1 MIAQTNL
8 ENIILSE
15 IQSQSKNTTYFM
27 ISSIRN
33 VQNTQIHRDRKE
45 IESWTGSEQEGVV
58 TGTDY

>member
-1 MIAQTNL
+1 
-8 ENIILSE
+8 
-15 IQSQSKNTTYFM
+15 M